1 MIVKAFTNVI
11 PTEEID
17 HMSLTPAERIELTV
31 TYPGLTFV
39 QPTRVV
45 NHSKECVMILRT
57 W

>member
-1 MIVKAFTNVI
+1 MIVKAFVIAI

-17 HMSLTPAERIELTV
+17 HMSLTTAERINSTV
-31 TYPGLTFV
+31 TYPGLTLV

-45 NHSKECVMILRT
+45 NHSEESVMILRT